1 MPVEIGNNNNSNK
14 ITEIEIDCS
23 KSSQF
28 LSAVLL
34 ISNRIKLKKIIAKK
48 LVSRPY
54 IDITIDVLKQCGFV
68 VKTEQNGENLIC
80 EVLENNNTAKNRQIK
95 VENDWSSASYFLSL
109 EKLHNVKLKTNLT
122 KKTSSQGDSKIVE
135 VFDKLRTPM
144 DN

>member
-1 MPVEIGNNNNSNK
+1 MPVEIGKNNNSNT

-34 ISNRIKLKKIIAKK
+34 ISNRIKLKKIVAKK

-80 EVLENNNTAKNRQIK
+80 EVLENNNTATNRQIE
-95 VENDWSSASYFLSL
+95 VETNWSSASYFLDC
-109 EKLHNVKLKTNLT
+109 KNY
-122 KKTSSQGDSKIVE
+122 I
-135 VFDKLRTPM
+135 M
-144 DN
+144 